1 MWSMRTGSC
10 LGSVFLGEQ
19 GEAASTCFTELHP
32 QSQQYCMSLLEGC
45 DKKLRSPGWRWLN
58 NPPASYSESRK
69 QLDHCFE
76 PWQPAKEG
84 VMHILVSFSVLPS
97 ASSWFSFSLGRLST
111 AWTVFSSLST
121 SWTNS
126 EVRLSSIR
134 VMFWVTFVGRKNMAL
149 IPSVR
154 GSWAIC
160 KARNKREI
168 RESHINNK
176 QFYPSCT
183 RQRPDSQAGISTFS
197 VNIWSFSLIAFIW
210 HDASWHFWLFPK
222 ALSILAVLSCYGS
235 ALSPAESCSIT
246 LGNSHWNTFEL
257 MCQGKIGWKR

>member
-1 MWSMRTGSC
+1 
-10 LGSVFLGEQ
+10 
-19 GEAASTCFTELHP
+19 
-32 QSQQYCMSLLEGC
+32 
-45 DKKLRSPGWRWLN
+45 
-58 NPPASYSESRK
+58 
-69 QLDHCFE
+69 
-76 PWQPAKEG
+76 
-84 VMHILVSFSVLPS
+84 MHILVSFSVLPS

-168 RESHINNK
+168 RRGHINYK

-183 RQRPDSQAGISTFS
+183 RQRPNSLGWNLNLFS
-197 VNIWSFSLIAFIW
+197 EHLI
-210 HDASWHFWLFPK
+210 LFPC
-222 ALSILAVLSCYGS
+222 LLLSDMILPDTSGFFPRLSSILAVLSCYGS
-235 ALSPAESCSIT
+235 ALSPAESCSIA

-257 MCQGKIGWKR
+257 MLQGKIG